1 MGCLRRLSERSE
13 CVPKAM
19 SKKRRMG
26 CEPRVIEDPCVATK
40 GTVLD
45 CKHSINLG
53 NVLQWQGLVGGILFW
68 QEFMDF

>member
-1 MGCLRRLSERSE
+1 MVCLRRLREQSDR
-13 CVPKAM
+13 VPKAM

-45 CKHSINLG
+45 C
-53 NVLQWQGLVGGILFW
+53 
-68 QEFMDF
+68 

>member
-45 CKHSINLG
+45 C
-53 NVLQWQGLVGGILFW
+53 
-68 QEFMDF
+68 

>member
-26 CEPRVIEDPCVATK
+26 CEPRVIEDFCVATK
-40 GTVLD
+40 GRRSFTFMAAMNVEF
-45 CKHSINLG
+45 HFFLG
-53 NVLQWQGLVGGILFW
+53 RKKSEGNQLAG
-68 QEFMDF
+68 